1 MFTGIVAA
9 MGTVTAVIPE
19 HSPGITRLCIDPA
32 GLTDDLELGGSLA
45 VNGVCLTALADPDH
59 PEGFAADVMGE
70 TIERTSLGTLSVGD
84 VVNLE
89 RCTPAGGRFDGH
101 VVQGHVDAAG
111 TVALIDPQGSW
122 TRMRITVPDRLASQ
136 LAEKGSVTVDGVS
149 LTITAV
155 SEPGEP
161 AWFEIG
167 LIPVTLATTR
177 LGRVGVG
184 DRVNI
189 ETDVLAKYVER
200 IMAVR
205 AAG

>member
-9 MGTVTAVIPE
+9 KGTVTAVIPE

-32 GLTDDLELGGSLA
+32 GLADDLELGGSLA
-45 VNGVCLTALADPDH
+45 VNGVCLTALADSEH
-59 PEGFAADVMGE
+59 PAGFAADMMGE
-70 TIERTSLGTLSVGD
+70 TIERTSLGSLAVGD

-101 VVQGHVDAAG
+101 VVQGHVDGLG
-111 TVALIDPQGSW
+111 TVAVIDQQGSW
-122 TRMRITVPDRLASQ
+122 TRMRIAVPDRLASQ
-136 LAEKGSVTVDGVS
+136 LAEKGSVAVDGVS

-155 SEPGEP
+155 SQPGES

-177 LGRVGVG
+177 LGLLAVG

-200 IMAVR
+200 LLAVR
-205 AAG
+205 AAE